1 MEFRRRYNMY
11 YATLGSYASLDPIGI
26 VTKNCI
32 EVSRWLGTADRE
44 IVRQIPG
51 VVSVLLDIEA
61 WRTMILDPYHR
72 LGPGVYLVGAKF
84 GDRGVVCV
92 MDRNQ
97 PMVRIIEPERD
108 RLGRQ

>member
-1 MEFRRRYNMY
+1 MEFRRRHNTY
-11 YATLGSYASLDPIGI
+11 YSTLSAYASMDPVGI
-26 VTKNCI
+26 VTSSEI
-32 EVSRWLGTADRE
+32 VISQWLGTADRE

-72 LGPGVYLVGAKF
+72 LGPGVYLVGAKL